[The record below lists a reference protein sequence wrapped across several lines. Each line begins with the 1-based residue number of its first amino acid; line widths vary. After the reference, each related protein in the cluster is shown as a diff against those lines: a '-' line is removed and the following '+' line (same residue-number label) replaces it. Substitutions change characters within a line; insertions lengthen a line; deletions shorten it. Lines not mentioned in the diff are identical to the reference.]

1 MKTLPYKIKKEMNKK
16 TYIKRKV
23 SFFMQDDG
31 NVTKKKKGEN
41 NEMRIVVGGDHAGY
55 ELKMKVLECLE
66 KQGHQVLHVGS
77 YTPDM
82 VDFPDI
88 AKKVCEAILKGEAE
102 RGIMV
107 CGTGV
112 GAAIA
117 CNKCPG
123 IRASVVH
130 DVYTAHQC
138 VEHDNVQV
146 MAIGGQIVGDVVAKE
161 LIGIF
166 LKAEFS
172 VSEEFRKRVAKL
184 EAMDAAR

>member
-1 MKTLPYKIKKEMNKK
+1 MK
-16 TYIKRKV
+16 
-23 SFFMQDDG
+23 
-31 NVTKKKKGEN
+31 
-41 NEMRIVVGGDHAGY
+41 IVIGGDHAGY
-55 ELKMKVLECLE
+55 ELKQKVLKYLE
-66 KQGHQVLHVGS
+66 STEHEVIHVGS
-77 YTPDM
+77 FSPEM

-88 AKKVCEAILKGEAE
+88 AEKVCTAIKDGSAD

-117 CNKCPG
+117 CNKYPG
-123 IRASVVH
+123 VRASVVH

-146 MAIGGQIVGDVVAKE
+146 MAIGGQIIGDVVAKE

-172 VSEEFRKRVAKL
+172 TSEEFRNRVAKL
-184 EAMDAAR
+184 EKLDGSAR

>member
-1 MKTLPYKIKKEMNKK
+1 MK
-16 TYIKRKV
+16 
-23 SFFMQDDG
+23 
-31 NVTKKKKGEN
+31 
-41 NEMRIVVGGDHAGY
+41 IVIGGDHAGY
-55 ELKMKVLECLE
+55 ELKQKVLKYLE
-66 KQGHQVLHVGS
+66 STEHEVIHVGS
-77 YTPDM
+77 FSPEM

-88 AKKVCEAILKGEAE
+88 AEKVCTAIRDGSAD

-117 CNKCPG
+117 CNKYPG

-146 MAIGGQIVGDVVAKE
+146 MAIGGQIIGDVVARE
-161 LIGIF
+161 LIEIF

-172 VSEEFRKRVAKL
+172 SSEEFRSRVAKL
-184 EAMDAAR
+184 EKLDGSAK

>member
-1 MKTLPYKIKKEMNKK
+1 
-16 TYIKRKV
+16 
-23 SFFMQDDG
+23 
-31 NVTKKKKGEN
+31 
-41 NEMRIVVGGDHAGY
+41 MRIVVGGDHAGY
-55 ELKMKVLECLE
+55 ELKQKVLAHLE
-66 KQGHQVLHVGS
+66 EQGHEVVHVGS
-77 YTPDM
+77 YTPEM

-88 AKKVCEAILKGEAE
+88 AKKVCEAIVNHTTD

-123 IRASVVH
+123 VRASVVH
-130 DVYTAHQC
+130 DIYTAHQC

-161 LIGIF
+161 LIDIF

-184 EAMDAAR
+184 EEMDAKRTEGGTEK

>member
-1 MKTLPYKIKKEMNKK
+1 MK
-16 TYIKRKV
+16 
-23 SFFMQDDG
+23 
-31 NVTKKKKGEN
+31 
-41 NEMRIVVGGDHAGY
+41 IVVGGDHAGY
-55 ELKMKVLECLE
+55 ELKTKVLAFLE
-66 KQGHQVLHVGS
+66 EQGHEVIHVGS
-77 YTPDM
+77 YTPEM

-88 AKKVCEAILKGEAE
+88 GKKVCQAILNQEAE

-130 DVYTAHQC
+130 DIYTAHQC
-138 VEHDNVQV
+138 VEHDNVQI
-146 MAIGGQIVGDVVAKE
+146 MAIGGQIIGDVVAKE
-161 LIGIF
+161 LINVF

-172 VSEEFRKRVAKL
+172 TSEEFRKRVVKL
-184 EAMDAAR
+184 EEMDRNR

>member
-1 MKTLPYKIKKEMNKK
+1 MK
-16 TYIKRKV
+16 
-23 SFFMQDDG
+23 
-31 NVTKKKKGEN
+31 
-41 NEMRIVVGGDHAGY
+41 IVVGGDHAGY
-55 ELKMKVLECLE
+55 ELKQKVLAYLE
-66 KQGHQVLHVGS
+66 EQGHEVEHVGS
-77 YTPDM
+77 YTPEM

-88 AKKVCEAILKGEAE
+88 AKKVCEAIVNHRAD

-123 IRASVVH
+123 VRASVVH
-130 DVYTAHQC
+130 DIYTAHQC

-161 LIGIF
+161 LISVF

-184 EAMDAAR
+184 EEMDAERK

>member
-1 MKTLPYKIKKEMNKK
+1 MK
-16 TYIKRKV
+16 
-23 SFFMQDDG
+23 
-31 NVTKKKKGEN
+31 
-41 NEMRIVVGGDHAGY
+41 IVIGGDHAGY
-55 ELKMKVLECLE
+55 KLKEQILPFLEE
-66 KQGHQVLHVGS
+66 EGHEVIHVGS
-77 YTPDM
+77 FTPDM

-88 AKKVCEAILKGEAE
+88 AKKVCEAINTGKAD

-130 DVYTAHQC
+130 DIYTAHQC

-146 MAIGGQIVGDVVAKE
+146 MAIGGQIIGDVVAKE
-161 LIGIF
+161 LIRLF
-166 LKAEFS
+166 LNAEFS
-172 VSEEFRKRVAKL
+172 VSEEFRARVAKL
-184 EAMDAAR
+184 EKMDSQRK

>member
-1 MKTLPYKIKKEMNKK
+1 
-16 TYIKRKV
+16 
-23 SFFMQDDG
+23 
-31 NVTKKKKGEN
+31 
-41 NEMRIVVGGDHAGY
+41 MRIVIGGDHAGF
-55 ELKMKVLECLE
+55 ELKE
-66 KQGHQVLHVGS
+66 KIIGHLTKEGHEVIHIGS
-77 YTPDM
+77 FTPDM

-88 AKKVCEAILKGEAE
+88 AQKVCSHILNNKAD

-117 CNKCPG
+117 CNKVPG

-146 MAIGGQIVGDVVAKE
+146 MALGGQIVGDVVARE
-161 LIGIF
+161 LTDIF
-166 LKAEFS
+166 LGATFS
-172 VSEEFRKRVAKL
+172 TSEEFRTRVAKL
-184 EAMDAAR
+184 KQMDAREQ

>member
-1 MKTLPYKIKKEMNKK
+1 MK
-16 TYIKRKV
+16 
-23 SFFMQDDG
+23 
-31 NVTKKKKGEN
+31 
-41 NEMRIVVGGDHAGY
+41 IVVGGDHAGY
-55 ELKMKVLECLE
+55 ELKTKVLAFLE
-66 KQGHQVLHVGS
+66 EQGHEVIHVGS
-77 YTPDM
+77 YTPEM

-88 AKKVCEAILKGEAE
+88 GKKVCQAILNQEAE

-130 DVYTAHQC
+130 DIYTAHQC
-138 VEHDNVQV
+138 VEHDNVQI
-146 MAIGGQIVGDVVAKE
+146 MANV
-161 LIGIF
+161 F

-172 VSEEFRKRVAKL
+172 TSEEFRKRVAKL
-184 EAMDAAR
+184 EEMDRNR

>member
-1 MKTLPYKIKKEMNKK
+1 
-16 TYIKRKV
+16 
-23 SFFMQDDG
+23 
-31 NVTKKKKGEN
+31 
-41 NEMRIVVGGDHAGY
+41 MRIVVGGDHAGY
-55 ELKMKVLECLE
+55 ELKQKVLAHLE
-66 KQGHQVLHVGS
+66 EQGHEVVHVGS
-77 YTPDM
+77 YTPEM

-88 AKKVCEAILKGEAE
+88 AKKVCEAIVNHTAD

-123 IRASVVH
+123 VRASVVH
-130 DVYTAHQC
+130 DIYTAHQC

-146 MAIGGQIVGDVVAKE
+146 MAIGGQIVGEVVAKE
-161 LIGIF
+161 LIDIF

-184 EAMDAAR
+184 EEMDAKRTEGGTEK

>member
-1 MKTLPYKIKKEMNKK
+1 MK
-16 TYIKRKV
+16 
-23 SFFMQDDG
+23 
-31 NVTKKKKGEN
+31 
-41 NEMRIVVGGDHAGY
+41 IVVGGDHAGY
-55 ELKMKVLECLE
+55 ELKTKVLAFLE
-66 KQGHQVLHVGS
+66 EQGHEVIHVGS
-77 YTPDM
+77 YTPEM

-88 AKKVCEAILKGEAE
+88 GKKVCQAILNQEAE

-130 DVYTAHQC
+130 DIYTAHQC
-138 VEHDNVQV
+138 VEHDNVQI
-146 MAIGGQIVGDVVAKE
+146 MAIGGQIIGDVVAKE
-161 LIGIF
+161 LINVF

-172 VSEEFRKRVAKL
+172 TSEEFRKRVAKL
-184 EAMDAAR
+184 EEMDQNR

>member
-1 MKTLPYKIKKEMNKK
+1 MK
-16 TYIKRKV
+16 
-23 SFFMQDDG
+23 
-31 NVTKKKKGEN
+31 
-41 NEMRIVVGGDHAGY
+41 IVVGGDHAGY
-55 ELKMKVLECLE
+55 ELKTKVLAFLE
-66 KQGHQVLHVGS
+66 EQGHEVIHVGS
-77 YTPDM
+77 YTPEM

-88 AKKVCEAILKGEAE
+88 GKKVCQAILNQEAE

-130 DVYTAHQC
+130 DIYTAHQC
-138 VEHDNVQV
+138 VEHDNVQI
-146 MAIGGQIVGDVVAKE
+146 MAIGGQIIGDVVAKE
-161 LIGIF
+161 LINVF

-172 VSEEFRKRVAKL
+172 TSEEFRKRVAKL
-184 EAMDAAR
+184 EEMDRNR

>member
-1 MKTLPYKIKKEMNKK
+1 MK
-16 TYIKRKV
+16 
-23 SFFMQDDG
+23 
-31 NVTKKKKGEN
+31 
-41 NEMRIVVGGDHAGY
+41 IVIGGDHAGY
-55 ELKMKVLECLE
+55 ELKQKVLKYLE
-66 KQGHQVLHVGS
+66 STEHEVIHVGS
-77 YTPDM
+77 FSPEM

-88 AKKVCEAILKGEAE
+88 AEKVCTAIRDGSAD

-117 CNKCPG
+117 CNKYPG

-146 MAIGGQIVGDVVAKE
+146 MAIGGQIIGDVVARE
-161 LIGIF
+161 LIEIF

-172 VSEEFRKRVAKL
+172 SSEEFRNRVAKL
-184 EAMDAAR
+184 EKLDGSAK